1 LIRSIDH
8 SLRVSAAG
16 ATLPAV
22 IALQDLW
29 KRMPLLVFILLAI
42 ACLVLL
48 GLACACATDHPRQN
62 IDRALGAI
70 PAAPPLVEVWTFA
83 FGALLVLFGV
93 DLRRRR
99 AENETSRALLQ
110 SFLF

>member
-1 LIRSIDH
+1 
-8 SLRVSAAG
+8 
-16 ATLPAV
+16 
-22 IALQDLW
+22 
-29 KRMPLLVFILLAI
+29 
-42 ACLVLL
+42 
-48 GLACACATDHPRQN
+48 
-62 IDRALGAI
+62 
-70 PAAPPLVEVWTFA
+70 VWTFA